1 MGISFDQIF
10 HPTDFSEGNQSAMAH
25 ALRLA
30 QLAKGEF
37 SLLHVT
43 EPNEDVHWGAFPPVR
58 KLLQQWGVLKE
69 GATHEDVSE
78 LGLKV
83 KKVVRS
89 GKKAAPII
97 IKFVA
102 EHDPDLNVLSTH
114 QRKGMSRWVS
124 DPNAEPIARN
134 SHVATLFVPRQVN
147 GFVSRETGNIHL
159 KRILIPTCQSPNA
172 QVAVN
177 AAVSLAELCGI
188 TEVQFTTL
196 HIGQEGDQPAVEIPG
211 RKGWTHE
218 SLVQQGDV
226 VEHILSCSE
235 EQDMDLI
242 VMATEGQ
249 RGFLDALRGSTTMQV
264 LKQAKCPLLT
274 VPR

>member
-1 MGISFDQIF
+1 MGIAFDHIF

-25 ALRLA
+25 ALRLS
-30 QLAKGEF
+30 QLAQGEF

-58 KLLQQWGVLKE
+58 KFLQQWGILGE
-69 GATHEDVSE
+69 GATHDDVTE

-102 EHDPDLNVLSTH
+102 DHEPNLIVLSTH
-114 QRKGMSRWVS
+114 QRKGMSRWIS
-124 DPNAEPIARN
+124 DPMAEPIARN
-134 SHVATLFVPRQVN
+134 SRVATLFVPRQVN
-147 GFVSRETGNIHL
+147 GFVSRETGKIHL
-159 KRILIPTCQSPNA
+159 RRILIPICQNPIA
-172 QVAVN
+172 QLAID
-177 AAVSLAELCGI
+177 AAVRLAELC
-188 TEVQFTTL
+188 ECPDVCFTTL
-196 HIGQEGDQPAVEIPG
+196 HIGKDGDQPAVEIPN
-211 RKGWTHE
+211 RKGWNHE
-218 SLVQQGDV
+218 SLVWQGEV

-242 VMATEGQ
+242 VMSTEGQ
-249 RGFLDALRGSTTMQV
+249 KGFLDALRGSTTMQV